1 MSLKNR
7 TFRAMLTGG
16 ATLISR
22 GITSGAGL
30 ISIPL
35 TAQYLG
41 TERFAIWLI
50 LSSFLGWASVADL
63 GLASSLTNILASA
76 DSNNDQQTAQSA
88 ISNTFYLL
96 LILSLGTG
104 ILCTAVFPLISWQ
117 RVVNVTS
124 ISAIA
129 DIPSAVIITMLLII
143 LRLIL
148 SIPRQIYGAYQ
159 EGYIYQIWST
169 LGSIFAIFGLWI
181 AVNHHGNTALL
192 IATFFGLPLLG
203 DLGAMIYLFKYSRPW
218 LTPKLGQF
226 NWSGSKKLLTTGSQ
240 IWVAQISGIII
251 FQTDIIIVSQV
262 FGATTVA
269 TYGTLLKLFAV
280 VGLIQSA
287 FISPL
292 WPAYCESLATG
303 DIRWVETTFQKS
315 IYTSVLW
322 AGITGIA
329 LTLLTPYILSSWIG
343 QYQSLGTITLIA
355 LLCRTVLLSIDQCIA
370 VLGNGLGL
378 FKLESILAPVF
389 AFVNLTLALTL
400 VHVLGISGI
409 AWATNICV
417 IVFSFIIYSNYCFKK
432 IRLIKKVVV

>member
-1 MSLKNR
+1 
-7 TFRAMLTGG
+7 MLTGG
-16 ATLISR
+16 ATLVSR

-35 TAQYLG
+35 TVQYLG

-50 LSSFLGWASVADL
+50 LSSFLSWASIADL

-76 DSNNDQQTAQSA
+76 DSNSDQKTAQIT

-96 LILSLGTG
+96 LILSLGTS
-104 ILCTAVFPLISWQ
+104 IFCVVVFPLVSWQ

-143 LRLIL
+143 LRLVL

-159 EGYIYQIWST
+159 EGYIYQIWSA
-169 LGSIFAIFGLWI
+169 LGSILAILGLWI
-181 AVNHHGNTALL
+181 AINHHGNTALL

-203 DLGAMIYLFKYSRPW
+203 DLGAMIYLFTCSRPW
-218 LTPKLGQF
+218 LKPKPDQF
-226 NWSGSKKLLTTGSQ
+226 SWPSSKKLLTTSSQ
-240 IWVAQISGIII
+240 IWIVQISGIII
-251 FQTDIIIVSQV
+251 FQTDIIIVSQN
-262 FGATTVA
+262 FGAETVA

-303 DIRWVETTFQKS
+303 DIPWVEKTFQRS
-315 IYTSVLW
+315 VYTSVLW
-322 AGITGIA
+322 AGVTGIV
-329 LTLLTPYILSSWIG
+329 LTLLTPHILKSWIG

-355 LLCRTVLLSIDQCIA
+355 LLSRTVLLAVDQCLA
-370 VLGNGLGL
+370 ALGNGLGL
-378 FKLESILAPVF
+378 FKFESILAPTF
-389 AFVNLTLALTL
+389 AFVNLLLALVL
-400 VHVLGISGI
+400 VHMIGVSGI

-417 IVFSFIIYSNYCFKK
+417 IVFSFIIYRNYCFKK
-432 IRLIKKVVV
+432 IQLIKKVVI